1 MEKNK
6 QLKGSWLAEQ
16 LLDVFKARPHRP
28 AKEIIET
35 VRRAYRVIIRKEFA
49 YKVKWHAHKKLH
61 GSMREH
67 YGKVGRY
74 LEALKRSSPNTQLDL
89 VTYMDKNKPPQIF
102 QRLYVC
108 FEGLQKGWMEG
119 CRKIICVDACF
130 LKTFLGGQLM
140 SAVGRDGNDQMYPI
154 AWAVVEGENNT
165 SWEWFLNNLSKSL
178 QLGDGSGTV
187 IVSDEHQA
195 ILRGSCAKSYSE
207 ADYRDAL
214 NKLETTN
221 AAAAAAAGFKSYNP
235 NVFCRAFL
243 KTDVKAD
250 AITSNMA
257 ETFNGYIINA
267 RAKHLLYML
276 EDIRA
281 ALMRRLVIKRQ
292 EMEKWKSVLCPRI
305 QKKLESEKEEAAN
318 CEVIP
323 SSQSV
328 FQVSHILDTMSVDL
342 EKRTCTCRK
351 WDMCGIPCCHAVA
364 AIFFCHKKAEDYVDE
379 CYKKEMYLKAY
390 ENSIPPIEGERHW
403 PQSELSMDPPPI
415 KVGPGRPRKNR
426 RKDPFEDPKKPG
438 KLTKHG
444 MEMTCSVCQQ
454 KGHNKRRCPI
464 RGTTLPQAPQTPDEP
479 PAKRARGRPR
489 KEVAASQP
497 MHPCSST
504 HLTATT
510 EPSRIGRG
518 GRVISRGGNS
528 AGRGTGRARGRDAPT
543 SKGGRTGRGGEAS
556 SSMGRGVTTTTG
568 GNRGGRGTRGGRGR
582 GRNQVPQGFGVYL
595 TSDGSTFTNPPGS
608 AGPQDVSAY
617 TTTFSYN
624 FSQGSSN

>member
-16 LLDVFKARPHRP
+16 LLDVFKARPHWP

-35 VRRAYRVIIRKEFA
+35 VKRAYRVIIRKEFT

-108 FEGLQKGWMEG
+108 FEGLQKGWMEA
-119 CRKIICVDACF
+119 CKRIICVDACF
-130 LKTFLGGQLM
+130 LKTFIGGKLM

-154 AWAVVEGENNT
+154 AWAVVEGENYT

-195 ILRGSCAKSYSE
+195 IPRGVSVTLPQAEHRHCARHIFSNWHKNFRGDEMKLMFWSCAKSYSE

-221 AAAAAAAGFKSYNP
+221 AAAAAGFKSYNP

-267 RAKHLLYML
+267 RAKHLIYML

-390 ENSIPPIEGERHW
+390 GNSIPPIEGERHW
-403 PQSELSMDPPPI
+403 PQSKLSMDPPPHQS
-415 KVGPGRPRKNR
+415 RTRK
-426 RKDPFEDPKKPG
+426 
-438 KLTKHG
+438 
-444 MEMTCSVCQQ
+444 
-454 KGHNKRRCPI
+454 
-464 RGTTLPQAPQTPDEP
+464 
-479 PAKRARGRPR
+479 AK
-489 KEVAASQP
+489 E
-497 MHPCSST
+497 
-504 HLTATT
+504 
-510 EPSRIGRG
+510 E
-518 GRVISRGGNS
+518 
-528 AGRGTGRARGRDAPT
+528 
-543 SKGGRTGRGGEAS
+543 
-556 SSMGRGVTTTTG
+556 
-568 GNRGGRGTRGGRGR
+568 
-582 GRNQVPQGFGVYL
+582 
-595 TSDGSTFTNPPGS
+595 
-608 AGPQDVSAY
+608 
-617 TTTFSYN
+617 
-624 FSQGSSN
+624 